1 MALQDVSSKY
11 PVITQNTLTERKGIE
26 TTILCLIFFVVV
38 VEFPVKTT
46 LKHRS
51 ALIIHTF
58 TCWKLKPETTRF
70 PGNQTNNLGV
80 ACFFFSFALLLYFL
94 LKQNLP
100 KCFNYQSLHNFT
112 HLHIGN

>member
-1 MALQDVSSKY
+1 MALRDVSSKY
-11 PVITQNTLTERKGIE
+11 PVLTQNTLTERKGIE

-80 ACFFFSFALLLYFL
+80 ACFFFFFCSFVVFPVKTKFAKVL
-94 LKQNLP
+94 
-100 KCFNYQSLHNFT
+100 
-112 HLHIGN
+112 